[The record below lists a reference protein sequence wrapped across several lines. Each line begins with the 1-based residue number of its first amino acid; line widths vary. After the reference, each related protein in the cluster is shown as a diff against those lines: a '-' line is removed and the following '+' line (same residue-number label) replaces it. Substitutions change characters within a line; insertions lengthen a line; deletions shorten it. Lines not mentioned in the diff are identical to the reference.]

1 MIELITVHEPE
12 TVNFI
17 HCGGFPQDGLY
28 PKIMI
33 PTYSNRMIG
42 TYQKLGESKKP
53 LIPHVPLSKLEMPP
67 PEKPS
72 LIKRILKW
80 FEKHIRTKS

>member
-1 MIELITVHEPE
+1 MIELIAVHEPE

-33 PTYSNRMIG
+33 PNYNNRMIG
-42 TYQKLGESKKP
+42 TYERRSKSAQP
-53 LIPHVPLSKLEMPP
+53 LPVPP

-72 LIKRILKW
+72 LIRRILKW
-80 FEKHIRTKS
+80 FKK